1 MANKPGTQARFVLFD
16 VLYEDGSRRSNRK
29 VPAELLGGLDG
40 DLPARK
46 EIEAQDNEIAKA
58 SGKAALR
65 YRFHGTRRRQEA
77 LDQAKW
83 NHLAARKLR
92 PSKDL

>member
-16 VLYEDGSRRSNRK
+16 VIYEDGSRRSNRK

-40 DLPARK
+40 DLPAEK
-46 EIEAQDNEIAKA
+46 QIEAQDNEIAKA

-65 YRFHGTRRRQEA
+65 IASIQRVGGKKR
-77 LDQAKW
+77 
-83 NHLAARKLR
+83 
-92 PSKDL
+92 

>member
-1 MANKPGTQARFVLFD
+1 MPFIQF
-16 VLYEDGSRRSNRK
+16 

-58 SGKAALR
+58 SGKSALR
-65 YRFHGTRRRQEA
+65 IASIQRVGGKKR
-77 LDQAKW
+77 
-83 NHLAARKLR
+83 
-92 PSKDL
+92 

>member
-1 MANKPGTQARFVLFD
+1 MATQSKTRRLKEILMANKPGTQARFVLFD

-40 DLPARK
+40 DMPARK

-58 SGKAALR
+58 SGKSALPIASLER
-65 YRFHGTRRRQEA
+65 VGGKKR
-77 LDQAKW
+77 
-83 NHLAARKLR
+83 
-92 PSKDL
+92 

>member
-1 MANKPGTQARFVLFD
+1 MPMATQSKTRRLKEILMANKPGTQARFVLFD

-40 DLPARK
+40 DMPARK

-58 SGKAALR
+58 SGKSALPIASVER
-65 YRFHGTRRRQEA
+65 VGGKKR
-77 LDQAKW
+77 
-83 NHLAARKLR
+83 
-92 PSKDL
+92 